1 MSEKIKNV
9 LDELKAWCE
18 KEGYKG
24 YDPFDGLNSRFF
36 QRFSFLKS
44 NRLARLFWIQFFKN
58 SPINLRPFL
67 GVGKDYNPKAL
78 GLFISGYCNIYR
90 LTGDP
95 KLPDLL
101 KSLIEETI
109 ALETTHYSGACWG
122 YNFDWQAKAF
132 FQPKY
137 TPTVVATSFI
147 ANSLLDAYEIFK
159 EQELLETARSS
170 CDFIINDLNRTYDEK
185 GNFAFSYSPLDKS
198 VVYNA
203 SFLGSRLLARVY
215 HYTKEKDLIK
225 TAEKSVAFCTD
236 HQHSDGSWSYGI
248 AEFHKWI
255 DSFHT
260 GYNLECISEF
270 IKYSEEEKYQDNLE
284 RGLRYYLTSFFTE
297 QGMSKY
303 YNTSI
308 YPIDLHSPAQ
318 LIITLSRLGRLHEY
332 NNLAD
337 SVLEWTIR
345 NMKSVEGFFYYKKY
359 RYYTNKIPYMRWT
372 QAWMFYALSEYLYY
386 ISILPGRNS

>member
-1 MSEKIKNV
+1 MYEKIENV
-9 LDELKAWCE
+9 LEELKSWCE
-18 KEGYKG
+18 KEEFKG
-24 YDPFDGLNSRFF
+24 YDPFDGLNSKAF
-36 QRFSFLKS
+36 QRLPFFKS
-44 NRLARLFWIQFFKN
+44 IRLARLFWIQFLKN

-67 GVGKDYNPKAL
+67 GVSKDYNPKAL
-78 GLFISGYCNIYR
+78 GLFISGYCNLYR

-95 KLPDLL
+95 KLPGLL
-101 KSLIEETI
+101 KSLIKEVI
-109 ALETTHYSGACWG
+109 ALRTINYSGACWG

-147 ANSLLDAYEIFK
+147 ANSLLDAYEIFNDK
-159 EQELLETARSS
+159 ELLKIARSS

-203 SFLGSRLLARVY
+203 SLLGSRLLARVY
-215 HYTKEKDLIK
+215 NYTKETDLIM

-236 HQHSDGSWSYGI
+236 HQNPDGSWSYGV
-248 AEFHKWI
+248 ATFHKWI

-270 IKYSEEEKYQDNLE
+270 IKYSGEKKYQDNLKS
-284 RGLRYYLTSFFTE
+284 GLRFYLTSFFTE
-297 QGMSKY
+297 EGMSKY
-303 YNTSI
+303 YSTSVF
-308 YPIDLHSPAQ
+308 PIDLHSPAQ
-318 LIITLSRLGRLHEY
+318 LVITLSRLGRLHEY
-332 NNLAD
+332 INMAD

-345 NMKSVEGFFYYKKY
+345 NMKSTEGFFYYKKY

-372 QAWMFYALSEYLYY
+372 QAWMFYALSEYLLFL
-386 ISILPGRNS
+386 SILPGRNN